1 MKLRLLFELACAIA
15 ITAGAIS
22 FASADDTGLAASL
35 HELKKERGKLCMANH
50 YHTGLGEGQI
60 NKRQAIKV
68 AIQKWEEF
76 TSWEYGSDWGK
87 FRNARSKGQRCTQ
100 SGKTW
105 ACSIRARPCK
115 R

>member
-1 MKLRLLFELACAIA
+1 MKPRLLFELACTIA
-15 ITAGAIS
+15 ITVGTIS
-22 FASADDTGLAASL
+22 FANADDTGLAGSL

-50 YHTGLGEGQI
+50 YHTGLREGQKS
-60 NKRQAIKV
+60 KRQATKF

-87 FRNARSKGQRCTQ
+87 FRNARSKGQRCTK

-105 ACSIRARPCK
+105 ACSIRARPGK